1 MSRRRRIAVVYGS
14 TAGVGGL
21 GLQAGN
27 AISGLALTGDE
38 IHAFGPGFRK
48 VWPLDPMP
56 QNVTW
61 HIAPSGVSPWRS
73 RFTPLRWNAG
83 AVQWQND
90 RMLGR
95 WAAREIARLEPDL
108 CYTFTQVGRETL
120 QWCEAAGVP
129 SILENPNGH
138 IRNFRRVYA
147 TEAAKWSCGSYRGHP
162 AISMIERVEQEY
174 GLAGRIR
181 LSSEWSRSSMLEY
194 GVSGANL
201 TVLDQPMDLVRF
213 VAPEAGRPSAG
224 AMRVCFVGSL
234 DLRKGF
240 VYLLQAIRLI
250 GARHIAL
257 DIVGA
262 TGDRCSKAL
271 LDRESRE
278 LEMNCAP
285 GDPAAV
291 YQRAELAVIPSL
303 EDGLPFVAGEA
314 MASGLPIIISSSCG
328 SADWV
333 ETESTGWVVPS
344 ASAES
349 LASALDIA
357 LGKRAKLAAMG
368 RAARQAIE
376 RRGGPQ
382 RAETFASWVCGS

>member
-1 MSRRRRIAVVYGS
+1 M
-14 TAGVGGL
+14 
-21 GLQAGN
+21 QAGN
-27 AISGLALTGDE
+27 AISGLALSGDD

-48 VWPLDPMP
+48 VWPLDPLP
-56 QNVTW
+56 ENVTW
-61 HIAPSGVSPWRS
+61 HAAPPGVPPWRS

-83 AVQWQND
+83 ALQGQND
-90 RMLGR
+90 RKLGR
-95 WAAREIARLEPDL
+95 WAAREIARLKPDL

-120 QWCEAAGVP
+120 QWCEGAGVP

-138 IRNFRRVYA
+138 IRNFRRVYDS
-147 TEAAKWSCGSYRGHP
+147 ESSKWSCGAFHGHP
-162 AISMIERVEQEY
+162 GVPMIERIEQEY
-174 GLAGRIR
+174 ALADRIR
-181 LSSEWSRSSMLEY
+181 LSSEWSRNSMLEY

-201 TVLDQPMDLVRF
+201 TVLDQPMNLVRF
-213 VAPEAGRPSAG
+213 LAPEAVRPGAG
-224 AMRVCFVGSL
+224 ALRVCFVGSL

-271 LDRESRE
+271 LDRESRD

-285 GDPAAV
+285 GDPATA
-291 YQRAELAVIPSL
+291 YQRAELAVISSL

-314 MASGLPIIISSSCG
+314 MASGLPVIITSSCG

-333 ETESTGWVVPS
+333 ETDTTGWVVQT

-349 LASALDIA
+349 IASALDIA
-357 LGKRAKLAAMG
+357 LGKRAKLPAMG

-376 RRGGPQ
+376 RRGAPQ
-382 RAETFASWVCGS
+382 VAETFASWACET